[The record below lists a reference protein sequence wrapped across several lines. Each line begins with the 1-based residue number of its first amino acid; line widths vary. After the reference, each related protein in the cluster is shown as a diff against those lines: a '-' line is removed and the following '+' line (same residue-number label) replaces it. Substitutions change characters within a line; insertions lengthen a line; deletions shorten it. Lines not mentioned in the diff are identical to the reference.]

1 MRVFVEKMAE
11 NVTFNFK
18 GKHLRTLGFNRKS
31 FVLRLHYLHFLSNEY
46 RLLKRFPPDTLI
58 KQNITV
64 KLIGGIKEI

>member
-31 FVLRLHYLHFLSNEY
+31 FVLRLHYLNFYQMNIGCLNV
-46 RLLKRFPPDTLI
+46 FPLTP
-58 KQNITV
+58 
-64 KLIGGIKEI
+64 